1 MTVERSAAQAFDW
14 SLSMSVTSVL
24 PSPAAASTPRC
35 PVAAVEGPHLIVG
48 GWVRQPLRLD
58 AAALQARDPQPV
70 DFQVLCTFDGA
81 HGDVMQLQAVP
92 LAPLIDEALPAFEHR
107 TDFKRVAIV
116 AESAEGYRA
125 LFSWNELFNSSVGAG
140 VMVAFAPPGVRG
152 DAHRGDFALISRH
165 DVYTGPRYVR
175 QLAFVELVK
184 LW

>member
-1 MTVERSAAQAFDW
+1 
-14 SLSMSVTSVL
+14 MSVTSVL
-24 PSPAAASTPRC
+24 SSPAAGLAPC
-35 PVAAVEGPHLIVG
+35 HPDAGHGPHLIVG

-58 AAALQARDPQPV
+58 VAALQARGPQAV

-81 HGDVMQLQAVP
+81 HGESLRLQAVP

-125 LFSWNELFNSSVGAG
+125 LFSWNELFNTPVGAG
-140 VMVAFAPPGVRG
+140 VMVAFAPP
-152 DAHRGDFALISRH
+152 DQPAPAHRGAFALISRH
-165 DVYTGPRYVR
+165 DLHTGPRYVR
-175 QLAFVELVK
+175 QLAFVEVVR

>member
-1 MTVERSAAQAFDW
+1 
-14 SLSMSVTSVL
+14 MSVTSVL
-24 PSPAAASTPRC
+24 PSPATGAATSCRST
-35 PVAAVEGPHLIVG
+35 AVETPHLIVG

-58 AAALQARDPQPV
+58 VAALQARGPQEV

-81 HGDVMQLQAVP
+81 HGDRLGLQAVP

-125 LFSWNELFNSSVGAG
+125 LFSWNELFNTPVGAG
-140 VMVAFAPPGVRG
+140 VMVAFTPPGLPVH
-152 DAHRGDFALISRH
+152 AHRGAFSLISRH
-165 DVYTGPRYVR
+165 DLHTGPRYVR
-175 QLAFVELVK
+175 QLAFVEVVR

>member
-1 MTVERSAAQAFDW
+1 
-14 SLSMSVTSVL
+14 MSVTSVL
-24 PSPAAASTPRC
+24 ALPPDAA
-35 PVAAVEGPHLIVG
+35 VAAEPAPHLIVG

-58 AAALQARDPQPV
+58 AAALQAREPQPV

-81 HGDVMQLQAVP
+81 HGDALRLQAVP

-125 LFSWNELFNSSVGAG
+125 LFSWNELFNSPVGAG
-140 VMVAFAPPGVRG
+140 VMVAFAPPGTRA

-165 DVYTGPRYVR
+165 DVHTGPRYVR
-175 QLAFVELVK
+175 QLAFVEVVK

>member
-1 MTVERSAAQAFDW
+1 
-14 SLSMSVTSVL
+14 MSVTSIL
-24 PSPAAASTPRC
+24 PSPAAGLAPRR
-35 PVAAVEGPHLIVG
+35 AGAGAEGPHLIVG

-58 AAALQARDPQPV
+58 AAALQARGPRQV

-81 HGDVMQLQAVP
+81 HGDSLWLQAVP
-92 LAPLIDEALPAFEHR
+92 LALLIDEAVPAFEHR

-125 LFSWNELFNSSVGAG
+125 LFSWNELFNSPVGAG
-140 VMVAFAPPGVRG
+140 VMVAFAPPGVPA

-165 DVYTGPRYVR
+165 DLHTGPRYVR
-175 QLAFVELVK
+175 QLAFVEVVK